1 MSNRKSPF
9 KANKELAKS
18 ISAFLQSHGATFSQ
32 EAKRTSAYFE
42 IAAYND
48 LVKFYEN
55 SGYTVNAANLR
66 PRKKVF
72 AYAMSPNVKPENVS
86 YFIATRK
93 YKDGTV
99 WSFEIR
105 HNIRIQ
111 SQHDPDVFVTPD
123 YAIIDK
129 ESIQSIRLS
138 YHYNGKT
145 DYFFVAAESVRTF
158 AETKHY
164 NPSPEMVLNF
174 VGLVNEII
182 PGCLTGT
189 CPTHPPKHFA
199 PALFVSGLGSIHVRK
214 IRDSLR
220 NRYGIN
226 IFLGLFAYP
235 TQVYSKNNQTY
246 VNKVG
251 TW

>member
-1 MSNRKSPF
+1 MRKSKSPF
-9 KANKELAKS
+9 KANNEFKKS
-18 ISAFLQSHGATFSQ
+18 ISVFLMSHGATFSQ

-55 SGYTVNAANLR
+55 NGYTVRPANLR
-66 PRKKVF
+66 PRKNVF
-72 AYAMSPNVKPENVS
+72 AYAMSPNVKPEKVS
-86 YFIATRK
+86 YFIATRN

-111 SQHDPDVFVTPD
+111 SQHDPEVFITPD
-123 YAIIDK
+123 YAVIDK
-129 ESIQSIRLS
+129 GSIQSIRLN

-145 DYFFVAAESVRTF
+145 DYFFVAAGSVRTF

-174 VGLVNEII
+174 VGLVNEIA
-182 PGCLTGT
+182 PGFIAGT
-189 CPTHPPKHFA
+189 SPRRPPKHCA
-199 PALFVSGLGSIHVRK
+199 PALFVSGVGSVHVKK
-214 IRDSLR
+214 IRSSLR

-235 TQVYSKNNQTY
+235 NQVYSKKNQAY
-246 VNKVG
+246 IKKVG